1 MVLYI
6 DDYLFV
12 LLITN
17 IVAYVTDIVMCTTKF
32 VGLYGLY
39 YVIRNMATNDV
50 GLLML
55 GLNVN
60 NRVLSFR
67 VILSSITNRLTLT
80 QLYKSLHFPIKST
93 LLHHHITNKAHTL
106 TNNVIHEM

>member
-17 IVAYVTDIVMCTTKF
+17 IVVYVTDIVMCTTKF

-39 YVIRNMATNDV
+39 YGYRRMVTNCV
-50 GLLML
+50 GLLIM

-60 NRVLSFR
+60 N
-67 VILSSITNRLTLT
+67 TL
-80 QLYKSLHFPIKST
+80 
-93 LLHHHITNKAHTL
+93 
-106 TNNVIHEM
+106 